1 MTTEQ
6 KPEQKPAKPPPGL
19 VERFPALK
27 RLQERLKTLPEVRQ
41 LSATDCG
48 AACLAMVLGYHGR
61 EMSLDEVREVTGP
74 GRDGISARILLDAGR
89 RLGLRGRAVSIDLDR
104 LRHLPPGSI
113 LHWDF
118 NHYVVFERMV
128 RGQAH
133 IVDPAQGR
141 RLVSMEGL
149 SRHFTG
155 VVLLFEPSEDFQRL
169 ATPRAGAYRYLLPL
183 LRQSDTLK
191 RIVVL
196 SATLQLF
203 ALAVPMLMGMV
214 VDRVVPR
221 GDYHLLAVL
230 ALSLSALVLF
240 HLVASLLRGH
250 LLLEMRTRIDSGMT
264 LGFLDHLVDLAFSF
278 FQLRPAG
285 DLMMRMGMQSTVREI
300 LSSTAISTM
309 LDGTMVLLYF
319 ALLFIASPWIGLV
332 VMGLSMIQVLVFLV
346 TRHRRRS
353 LLSQNLELDAKNQ
366 SYQIA
371 MLTGM
376 QTLKAFGAER
386 RAVEAYSHLFVD
398 VMNVTLER
406 GRLGLW
412 VESLTSMLRLASPLV
427 LLVVG
432 SYQVLEGNLS
442 LGEMLSLNALG
453 GAMLVPLANLIGA
466 AGEFQLLG
474 SYLERINEVLD
485 APPEQS
491 RDVTGVSVSLKGS
504 IELEKVSFRYG
515 ATSPLVVQ
523 DVSLK
528 IEPGQMVAI
537 VGRSGAGKST
547 LANLLL
553 GLYLPTSGRVSY
565 DGLELANLDLR
576 SLRSQMGI
584 VLQDPSFFGSSLRD
598 NITLASPELPL
609 ERVIDA
615 AKLASI
621 HDDIMAMPMQYDTL
635 LVDRGSAL
643 SGGQRQRLALAR
655 ALVHRPAVL
664 LLDEATSALDAITE
678 AQVQQALASLKCTRV
693 VIAHRLSTIRRAD
706 VIVVMDAGR
715 VVETGTHEELVT
727 RGGYYSKLVNAQ
739 MEQPAAPMARAG

>member
-6 KPEQKPAKPPPGL
+6 TPSEHKPGL
-19 VERFPALK
+19 LERFPALK
-27 RLQERLKTLPEVRQ
+27 RLQDRLKTLPDVRQ
-41 LSATDCG
+41 LSVADCG

-61 EMSLDEVREVTGP
+61 DMSLDQVREVTGI
-74 GRDGISARILLDAGR
+74 GRDGISARTILEAGR

-104 LRHLPPGSI
+104 LEHLTTGNI

-118 NHYVVFERMV
+118 NHYVVFERLV
-128 RGQAH
+128 RGQVQ

-141 RLVSMEGL
+141 RLVSMEGF

-155 VVLLFEPSEDFQRL
+155 VVLLFEPGEDFQRV
-169 ATPRAGAYRYLLPL
+169 ATPRAGAFRYLVPL
-183 LRQSDTLK
+183 LRQSDTIK

-230 ALSLSALVLF
+230 ALSLAGLVLF
-240 HLVASLLRGH
+240 HLIASLLRGH

-285 DLMMRMGMQSTVREI
+285 DLMMRVGMQSKVREV

-319 ALLFIASPWIGLV
+319 VLLFLVSPLLGLV
-332 VMGLSMIQVLVFLV
+332 VMGLSILQVLVFLV
-346 TRHRRRS
+346 TRDRRRA
-353 LLSQNLELDAKNQ
+353 LLSQSLELDAKNQ

-376 QTLKAFGAER
+376 QTLKSFGAER
-386 RAVEAYSHLFVD
+386 RAVESYSHLYVD

-427 LLVVG
+427 LLLVG
-432 SYQVLEGNLS
+432 AYQVLVGQLS
-442 LGEMLSLNALG
+442 LGEMLSLNALA

-466 AGEFQLLG
+466 AGEFQVLG

-485 APPEQS
+485 APPEQP
-491 RDVTGVSVSLKGS
+491 RDKAGTLVKLEGA

-515 ATSPLVVQ
+515 PSSPLVVQ

-553 GLYLPTSGRVSY
+553 GLYLPTSGRVTY
-565 DGLELANLDLR
+565 DGLELVNLDLR

-584 VLQDPSFFGSSLRD
+584 VLQDPAFFGSSLRD
-598 NITLASPELPL
+598 NITLANPELPL
-609 ERVIDA
+609 ERVIES
-615 AKLASI
+615 AKLACI

-655 ALVHRPAVL
+655 ALVHRPSVL

-678 AQVQQALASLKCTRV
+678 AQVQQALASLKCTRL

-715 VVETGTHEELVT
+715 VLETGSHEELVA
-727 RGGYYSKLVNAQ
+727 RGGYYARLVNAQ
-739 MEQPAAPMARAG
+739 MEQPAAPTARAG

>member
-6 KPEQKPAKPPPGL
+6 TPSEHKPGFM
-19 VERFPALK
+19 ERFPALK
-27 RLQERLKTLPEVRQ
+27 RLQERLKVLPEVRQ
-41 LSATDCG
+41 LSVADCG
-48 AACLAMVLGYHGR
+48 AACLAMVLGYYGR
-61 EMSLDEVREVTGP
+61 EMSLDQVREVTGP
-74 GRDGISARILLDAGR
+74 GRDGISARTLLEAGR
-89 RLGLRGRAVSIDLDR
+89 RLGLRGRAVAIDVDR
-104 LRHLPPGSI
+104 LENLPTGSI

-118 NHYVVFERMV
+118 NHYVVFDRLV
-128 RGQAH
+128 RGQVQ
-133 IVDPAQGR
+133 IVDPSQGR
-141 RLVSMEGL
+141 RLVSMEGF

-155 VVLLFEPSEDFQRL
+155 VVLLFEPGEDFQRL
-169 ATPRAGAYRYLLPL
+169 ATPRAGAFRYLVPL

-196 SATLQLF
+196 SATLQFF

-221 GDYHLLAVL
+221 GDYHLLAML
-230 ALSLSALVLF
+230 ALSLAGLVLF

-250 LLLEMRTRIDSGMT
+250 LLLEMRTRIDTGMT
-264 LGFLDHLVDLAFSF
+264 LGFLDHLVDLTFSF

-285 DLMMRMGMQSTVREI
+285 DLMMRVGMQSKVREI

-319 ALLFIASPWIGLV
+319 VLLFLVSPWIGLV
-332 VMGLSMIQVLVFLV
+332 VMGLSTLQVLVFLV
-346 TRHRRRS
+346 TRERRRS
-353 LLSQNLELDAKNQ
+353 LLSQGLELDSKNQ

-376 QTLKAFGAER
+376 QTLKSFGAER
-386 RAVEAYSHLFVD
+386 RAVESYSHLYVD
-398 VMNVTLER
+398 VMNVTLAR
-406 GRLGLW
+406 GRIGIW

-432 SYQVLEGNLS
+432 AYQVLEGQLS
-442 LGEMLSLNALG
+442 LGEMLSLNALA

-491 RDVTGVSVSLKGS
+491 RDKAGRLVKLEGT

-515 ATSPLVVQ
+515 PTSPLVVQ

-547 LANLLL
+547 LANLLP
-553 GLYLPTSGRVSY
+553 GLYLPTSGRVTY
-565 DGLELANLDLR
+565 DGLELVNLDLS
-576 SLRSQMGI
+576 SLRSQMGV

-609 ERVIDA
+609 ERVIEA
-615 AKLASI
+615 AKLACI

-655 ALVHRPAVL
+655 A
-664 LLDEATSALDAITE
+664 
-678 AQVQQALASLKCTRV
+678 
-693 VIAHRLSTIRRAD
+693 
-706 VIVVMDAGR
+706 
-715 VVETGTHEELVT
+715 
-727 RGGYYSKLVNAQ
+727 
-739 MEQPAAPMARAG
+739 